1 MKTRLCLGI
10 LMLLAASLGA
20 CGRDGRSG
28 PGAGAPAQT
37 YSATAVDIE
46 LVRSAD
52 GEPLPVDGLPAD
64 GAEVTVR

>member
-1 MKTRLCLGI
+1 MKTRIGLVI
-10 LMLLAASLGA
+10 LMVVAALLAA
-20 CGRDGRSG
+20 CGRDGSSG
-28 PGAGAPAQT
+28 PGAGTPAQT
-37 YSATAVDIE
+37 YSATVVDIE